1 MSDDEKVHL
10 MNGGGST
17 KGNSLSDGGSGDGEG
32 GDENLK
38 YEDVPVYTT
47 CPFCQEKIVTRTSF
61 KSGKYTYWTSACL
74 CIFHFSRI
82 FTCLSRDRLLEYK
95 DEGQAVFGPYV
106 MFGFPVVGYERYSGY
121 VTSQISGKP
130 GTPQGNQKGHQDRLR
145 LKYDNQANEKIIPP
159 AANLKKGF

>member
-74 CIFHFSRI
+74 CIFQCYCCVWIPFILDGLKNVVH
-82 FTCLSRDRLLEYK
+82 TCPKCGSKIAEY
-95 DEGQAVFGPYV
+95 
-106 MFGFPVVGYERYSGY
+106 S
-121 VTSQISGKP
+121 
-130 GTPQGNQKGHQDRLR
+130 RLR
-145 LKYDNQANEKIIPP
+145 MDRIWKKKKKHRQAQHSFR
-159 AANLKKGF
+159 AGSR